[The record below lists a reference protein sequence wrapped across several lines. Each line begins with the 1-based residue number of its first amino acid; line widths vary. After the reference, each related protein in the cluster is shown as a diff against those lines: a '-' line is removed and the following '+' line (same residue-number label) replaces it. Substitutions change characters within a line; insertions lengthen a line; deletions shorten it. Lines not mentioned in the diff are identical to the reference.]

1 MTAARL
7 KSQNGDLLV
16 RDGTTDTSIKS
27 GVAKAWADV
36 AYSGGTPITQGTA
49 SLNISTYTD
58 IGTGDYQANFTNNMN
73 SSDFAK
79 AGMGVTNVRVL
90 AFSGTLASS
99 YFRGNNWNVA
109 TSYQGVSDNGN
120 TFVIHGDLA

>member
-16 RDGTTDTSIKS
+16 RDGSVDTSIKS
-27 GVAKAWADV
+27 GIAKAWADV
-36 AYSGGTPITQGTA
+36 AFSGGTPITQGTA

-58 IGTGDYQANFTNNMN
+58 VGTGDYQANFTNNMN
-73 SSDFAK
+73 SSNFSK
-79 AGMGVTNVRVL
+79 SGMGVTNIRVL
-90 AFSGTLASS
+90 AFSTTHGSS

-109 TSYQGVSDNGN
+109 TSYQGVSDNRN
-120 TFVIHGDLA
+120 AFAIHGDLA